1 MQAGMVTVTLGGASY
16 GMRPTYGAMRDI
28 EARTGLTVQELL
40 ELVIAQR
47 LRIEEAVLVIWYGC
61 QAAGEAFDGIDALGN
76 VIFAE
81 RITSV
86 AIRTA
91 LSQFLLN
98 CLYASKEA
106 QGKWEAEVAP
116 TITSEGTG

>member
-1 MQAGMVTVTLGGASY
+1 MVTVSLGGASY

-47 LRIEEAVLVIWYGC
+47 LRIEEAVLIIWYGC
-61 QAAGEAFDGIDALGN
+61 QAAGEPFDGLDALGN

-86 AIRTA
+86 GIRTS

-98 CLYASKEA
+98 CLYAPKDA
-106 QGKWEAEVAP
+106 QGKWKAEVAP

>member
-1 MQAGMVTVTLGGASY
+1 MQAGVVTVTLGGASY
-16 GMRPTYGAMRDI
+16 AMRPTYGAMRDI

-47 LRIEEAVLVIWYGC
+47 IRIEEAVLIVWYGC

-81 RITSV
+81 RLTSV
-86 AIRTA
+86 SIRAA

-98 CLYASKEA
+98 CLYAPKDA

-116 TITSEGTG
+116 TIMSDATG

>member
-1 MQAGMVTVTLGGASY
+1 MVTVTLGGASY

-40 ELVIAQR
+40 ELLPEKR
-47 LRIEEAVLVIWYGC
+47 LRIEEAVLIIWYGC
-61 QAAGEAFDGIDALGN
+61 QAAGEAFDSIDALGN

-81 RITSV
+81 RITS
-86 AIRTA
+86 AGIRTA

-98 CLYASKEA
+98 CLYAPKEA
-106 QGKWEAEVAP
+106 QGKWEAGVAP
-116 TITSEGTG
+116 TIMSDGTG

>member
-47 LRIEEAVLVIWYGC
+47 LRIEEAVLIVWYGC
-61 QAAGEAFDGIDALGN
+61 QAAGEAFDGIDALGT

-81 RITSV
+81 RLTS
-86 AIRTA
+86 AGIRTA
-91 LSQFLLN
+91 LSRFLLN
-98 CLYASKEA
+98 CLYAPKDALE
-106 QGKWEAEVAP
+106 KWEAEVAP
-116 TITSEGTG
+116 TIMSEGTG